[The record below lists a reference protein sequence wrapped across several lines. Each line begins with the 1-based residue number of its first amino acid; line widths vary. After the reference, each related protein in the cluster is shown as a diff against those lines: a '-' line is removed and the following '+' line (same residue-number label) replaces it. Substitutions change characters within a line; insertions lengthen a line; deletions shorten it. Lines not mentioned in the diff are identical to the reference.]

1 MTAGGRDDWDDG
13 EKPEIVPVGVIR
25 SSVKERSK
33 MPLQGVAGRV
43 EIFPE
48 YREALDGIE
57 FNSHLILL
65 CWMHQGRRD
74 LLKARA
80 RKVSSDLPEKGV
92 FALRSP
98 DRPNPI
104 SFSIIR
110 LLGKSD
116 EGILQVDNLD
126 LIDGTPVLDIKPYQ
140 PGWDAVFSATT
151 HDRTKK
157 IQKMG
162 ISRYRESLIR
172 EAVNYH
178 GEWCAGAAVA
188 VRIAEIASELV
199 GGDLRR
205 PDISVDP
212 GTDGCLADAIIGITG
227 ARPGNGRIRFTSLR
241 ESQHPMNNVKFF
253 CPGGICIFSLESID
267 LAPDAVL
274 DADEDQLFSLLCS
287 DFSK

>member
-1 MTAGGRDDWDDG
+1 MTSGGRDGDEG
-13 EKPEIVPVGVIR
+13 KKLELVPVGVIR
-25 SSVKERSK
+25 SPVKERSV
-33 MPLQGVAGRV
+33 MPLQGVAGQI
-43 EIFPE
+43 EIFPV

-65 CWMHQGRRD
+65 CWMHQGSRG

-80 RKVSSDLPEKGV
+80 RKVSPDLPEKGV

-98 DRPNPI
+98 GRPNPI

-110 LLGKSD
+110 LIKRLN
-116 EGILQVDNLD
+116 EGILEVDNLD

-151 HDRTKK
+151 HDRTQK

-178 GEWCAGAAVA
+178 GEWCTGAAVA
-188 VRIAEIASELV
+188 VRIAERASELV

-205 PDISVDP
+205 PGISIDP
-212 GTDGCLADAIIGITG
+212 GMDPCIADAIIGITG
-227 ARPGNGRIRFTSLR
+227 ARHGNGRIRLTRLR
-241 ESQHPMNNVKFF
+241 DSQAPTNRVKFF
-253 CPGGICIFSLESID
+253 LPGRSCSFSVGPIELTPEAILE
-267 LAPDAVL
+267 
-274 DADEDQLFSLLCS
+274 ADEERLFSIECS
-287 DFSK
+287 NFSE